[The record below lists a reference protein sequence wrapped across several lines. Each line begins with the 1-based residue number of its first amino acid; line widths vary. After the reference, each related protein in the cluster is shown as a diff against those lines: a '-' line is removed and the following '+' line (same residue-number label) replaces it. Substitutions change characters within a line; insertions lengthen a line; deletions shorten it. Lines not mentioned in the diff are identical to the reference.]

1 MIEFST
7 ERLRLIPLNAKYL
20 DLLINDEQSLA
31 IELSLSSKE
40 VFLDEELRQALK
52 FRLSKV
58 LENEQNY
65 IWYTNWLIVSNE
77 ENCIVGGIML
87 KGLPNEQGEVVIG
100 YNTFPQ
106 YQGKGYMTETVRMM
120 KDWLLRQSK
129 VKYVIADTD
138 KNNIASHK
146 VLQKAG
152 ATLYSESEELYFWRF
167 V

>member
-1 MIEFST
+1 MIELST
-7 ERLRLIPLNAKYL
+7 NRLRLIPLNAKYL
-20 DLLINDEQSLA
+20 DLLINDEKSLE
-31 IELSLSSKE
+31 IELSVSSKE

-58 LENEQNY
+58 LENKEKY
-65 IWYTNWLIVSNE
+65 IWYTNWIIVSKE

-100 YNTFPQ
+100 YYTFPQ
-106 YQGKGYMTETVRMM
+106 YQGMGYMTETVRMM
-120 KDWLLRQSK
+120 KDWLLRQSN
-129 VKYVIADTD
+129 VKYVMADTD
-138 KNNIASHK
+138 KDNIASHQ

-152 ATLYSESEELYFWRF
+152 ATLYTESEELYFWRF

>member
-1 MIEFST
+1 MIELST
-7 ERLRLIPLNAKYL
+7 KKLRVIPLNAKYL
-20 DLLINDEQSLA
+20 DLLINEEKTLE
-31 IELSLSSKE
+31 IELSVSSNE

-58 LENEQNY
+58 LEDEENY
-65 IWYTNWLIVSNE
+65 IWYTNWVIVSKE
-77 ENCIVGGIML
+77 KNCIVGGIML

-100 YNTFPQ
+100 YYTFPQ
-106 YQGKGYMTETVRMM
+106 YQGKGYMTETVRVM
-120 KDWLLRQSK
+120 KDWLLSQSH

-152 ATLYSESEELYFWRF
+152 ATLYSESEKLYFWRF
-167 V
+167 